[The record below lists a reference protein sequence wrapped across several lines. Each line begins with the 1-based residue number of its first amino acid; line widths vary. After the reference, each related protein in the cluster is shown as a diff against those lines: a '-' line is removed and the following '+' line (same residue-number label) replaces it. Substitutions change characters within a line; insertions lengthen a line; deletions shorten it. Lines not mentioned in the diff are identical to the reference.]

1 MKTECQRLLDRVVT
15 RNGFMVLPEV
25 QPEGRKI
32 RWMRNGRMKGWSRT
46 HLVVDSTLAVTACGR
61 AIDHPTHY
69 AHVMAND
76 FVVDCAACRRAS

>member
-1 MKTECQRLLDRVVT
+1 MKSQFQRLLDRIVA
-15 RNGFMVLPEV
+15 RKGFVMVAEA

-32 RWMRNGRMKGWSRT
+32 RWMRIGRMKGWSRT
-46 HLVVDSTLAVTACGR
+46 HLVVDTTLAVTACGK

-69 AHVMAND
+69 AHVVAND